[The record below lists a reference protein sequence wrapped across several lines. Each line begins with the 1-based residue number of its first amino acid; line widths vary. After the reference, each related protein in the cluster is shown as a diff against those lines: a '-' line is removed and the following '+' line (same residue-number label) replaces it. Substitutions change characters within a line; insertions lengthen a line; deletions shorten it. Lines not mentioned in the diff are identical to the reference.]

1 MRENMV
7 KSKNTDHQSMKFTNL
22 PRPNNDLLEDAG
34 VCLTKAPKIELTPE
48 GYTFEAHELSL

>member
-1 MRENMV
+1 MV